1 METSLLVVGGLVLL
15 VCCGVSR
22 YRPPRYKLPEL
33 DADEKKMKFQR
44 SSARDL
50 KEAKQKEAAKQL
62 GKGSSD
68 A

>member
-22 YRPPRYKLPEL
+22 YRPPRYRLPEL

-44 SSARDL
+44 SSARQD
-50 KEAKQKEAAKQL
+50 KKNKQAEAALSLEKN
-62 GKGSSD
+62 KP
-68 A
+68 

>member
-22 YRPPRYKLPEL
+22 YRPPRYRLPEL

-44 SSARDL
+44 SSAGED
-50 KEAKQKEAAKQL
+50 KKSKQAEAALALEKN
-62 GKGSSD
+62 K
-68 A
+68 